1 MKNIEELINY
11 TQTLKL
17 LYVEDNKEAR
27 ESTLLILKEFFSSIV
42 VAINGEDGYEKFQ
55 ENDIDLII
63 TDINMPK
70 INGLEMIK
78 KVREIDKDVSILVLS
93 AYNESGFFM
102 ESIKLGVEGYLLKPI
117 DMDQFLGVLE
127 KAIQKIQ
134 LTNQLKNQT
143 QLLSQYQEATDH
155 SSIVSKTDTKGIITY
170 VNDEFV
176 KISGYSKEELI
187 GKNHNIIRHPDNPK
201 SIFEDMWKT
210 IKERKQIWQGII
222 RNQDKNGKSYYVK
235 TTIKPILDID
245 NNIVEYIALRDD
257 ITDIM
262 NPARQF
268 DDAIATSKNPIIIYM
283 KIDDFSTLEEFYD
296 NTTVHKIEEK
306 IKTHLEELLPEKCN
320 FNKIYQL
327 GNGEYALLGEKEIC
341 LNEKEIF
348 IKQLKDY
355 QERVKES
362 VVDTGDVQYDLA
374 IIIALAYDDAK
385 VLESAK
391 LGIRKLLKTNQDF
404 IIANNLAQEGHIK
417 AQKNRETIS
426 MIKTALHKSK
436 IISYFQP
443 IINNKTQKIEKYE
456 SLVRLV
462 DENDKVLAPFFFLD
476 VAKKGKYYSAIT
488 DTVLDN
494 SFNALLTTNMD
505 ISINLS
511 ALDIERRLTRVK
523 VFELLEQHKEH
534 ASRVVIEL
542 LEDESVKEFQTI
554 LAFIDK
560 VKKMGVKI
568 AIDDFG
574 AGYSNFER
582 LLDYQPDILK
592 IDACLV
598 KNIATDAY
606 SKNVV
611 QTIVSF
617 AKAQGIKTVA
627 EYVESEAIYDIVK
640 EMGVDYSQG
649 YYFGKPDAL

>member
-1 MKNIEELINY
+1 MKELINY

-17 LYVEDNKEAR
+17 LYVEDNKEVR
-27 ESTLLILKEFFSSIV
+27 ESTLLILEEFFSSVV

-70 INGLEMIK
+70 FNGLEMIK
-78 KVREIDKDVSILVLS
+78 KVREINKEVSILVLS
-93 AYNESGFFM
+93 AYNETGFFM

-117 DMDQFLGVLE
+117 NMDQFLGVL
-127 KAIQKIQ
+127 KKVTQKIQ
-134 LTNQLKNQT
+134 LTNQLTNQT
-143 QLLSQYQEATDH
+143 QLLRQYQEATDR
-155 SSIVSKTDTKGIITY
+155 SSLVSKTDLKGIITY

-201 SIFEDMWKT
+201 SIYADLWKT
-210 IKERKQIWQGII
+210 IKEKKQIWQGVI
-222 RNQDKNGKSYYVK
+222 RNQGKNGKSYYVK
-235 TTIKPILDID
+235 TTIKPILDVD

-268 DDAIATSKNPIIIYM
+268 DDAIATSNNPVVVYM

-341 LNEKEIF
+341 LKEKEIF

-374 IIIALAYDDAK
+374 IIIALVYDDSK

-391 LGIRKLLKTNQDF
+391 LGIRELLKTNQNF
-404 IIANNLAQEGHIK
+404 IIANNLEQEGHIK

-494 SFNALLTTNMD
+494 SFNALLTTDMD

-523 VFELLEQHKEH
+523 VFELLEQHKEY

-542 LEDESVKEFQTI
+542 LEDESVKEFKTI
-554 LAFIDK
+554 LAFIDR

-598 KNIATDAY
+598 KNIVTDAY

-627 EYVESEAIYDIVK
+627 EYVESEAIYNIVK